1 MKKKLRIVWAGSGL
15 SALSKGGLLLTYF
28 EVIAARPSSPG
39 IALARTSLLLHWF
52 NSTVPAGRR
61 GEGKEVCTLG
71 LSYCMAGNKSQISL
85 ENSHTVRIFHVLSP
99 MSTFLDIR
107 ATLQPTKGVTAGQIW
122 ATEQIFHGLPCRFQ

>member
-1 MKKKLRIVWAGSGL
+1 M
-15 SALSKGGLLLTYF
+15 
-28 EVIAARPSSPG
+28 
-39 IALARTSLLLHWF
+39 LHWF

-85 ENSHTVRIFHVLSP
+85 ENSHTVHIFHVLSP
-99 MSTFLDIR
+99 MSTFLDVR

-122 ATEQIFHGLPCRFQ
+122 ATEQIFHGLPCRFQWALLSVQLVAQGMVTFAQLSLMRLLGLAVLC